1 MIFDNLDILI
11 LKIKIKYYF
20 DVFELKNF
28 MIIKQKFYI
37 LVLKKNP
44 SLILGYE
51 F

>member
-1 MIFDNLDILI
+1 MIFDNLDIL
-11 LKIKIKYYF
+11 
-20 DVFELKNF
+20 
-28 MIIKQKFYI
+28 IIKQKFYI